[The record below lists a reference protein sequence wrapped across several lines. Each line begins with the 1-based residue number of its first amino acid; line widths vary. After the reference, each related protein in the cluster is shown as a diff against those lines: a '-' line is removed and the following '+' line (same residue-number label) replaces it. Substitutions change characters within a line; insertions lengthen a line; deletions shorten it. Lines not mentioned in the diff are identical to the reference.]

1 MRENFVWNLR
11 LRERERKLVTL
22 ESLALSNF
30 RATLVYGMNW
40 INRNI
45 GLRLVLHGSCAER

>member
-1 MRENFVWNLR
+1 MVGWRKILSETFGG
-11 LRERERKLVTL
+11 ERKLVTL
-22 ESLALSNF
+22 ESLTLSNF

-40 INRNI
+40 IIRNI